1 MPSEASYG
9 TDLTKSSR
17 ICLADRMSI
26 FISGYDDAEKIPAVV
41 LIFVLLRDE
50 KTDKEN
56 ITAKY

>member
-56 ITAKY
+56 TTAKY